1 MSLTVSAFAIEN
13 GPGPQRGT
21 SDSSG
26 DRRLTVLAKALGDNV
41 AVLDPDVEQRTVPGV
56 SRLDVVLELPD
67 RVGTRASV

>member
-1 MSLTVSAFAIEN
+1 
-13 GPGPQRGT
+13 
-21 SDSSG
+21 
-26 DRRLTVLAKALGDNV
+26 VLAKALGDNV